1 MKMNNYL
8 SDVMVDK
15 FKILILYA
23 LKDMRNIQLLE
34 KQIKINIDKY
44 MKNKDIKYI
53 EFLNKNMQE
62 LLRLKQ
68 TTTKY
73 YNKIN
78 FKR

>member
-1 MKMNNYL
+1 MISYIEFL
-8 SDVMVDK
+8 E
-15 FKILILYA
+15 
-23 LKDMRNIQLLE
+23 KDIRNIQLLE

-53 EFLNKNMQE
+53 KFLDKNMHE

-73 YNKIN
+73 YNKTN
-78 FKR
+78 FKNRSIRLS